1 MDTESLL
8 TIKSLAE
15 CNIFDESI
23 LNNIQNLFK
32 ESNIKYVKKSKKL
45 NNVLKNSNF
54 NLKKNKVGNKII
66 FILNKLSESTIDN
79 IVIEFI
85 QNIKVDSIDNFNIVI
100 ENIFQK
106 ILKDSK
112 FIDIY
117 CDFFIKIIKYNYK
130 KYSYEPLYLFTLID
144 NFIKDYNTKPENER
158 IIFLNFLI
166 SMEEKTFFNK
176 EMIEYIRNI
185 ITHLKLIPD
194 IKHWYYHYNLDTSIL
209 KGFNIENTRDKLIY
223 ESIFENKIKNNN
235 NNSSNNNNFKKNT
248 IDIFKTQC
256 ENIIEEYNYMNLD
269 EEIIYFIE
277 TECDNNIK
285 KSKFFEYL
293 INNYISNKNEN
304 IKLFELIIKTNKNI
318 LKETLNSI
326 MNNNI
331 MNNKLSSHK
340 KIKLNKICNL
350 VKDKCINI

>member
-8 TIKSLAE
+8 SIKSLVE
-15 CNIFDESI
+15 CNIFDEPI
-23 LNNIQNLFK
+23 LNNIQSFFK
-32 ESNIKYVKKSKKL
+32 ESNIKYVKKNKKL

-54 NLKKNKVGNKII
+54 NLKKNTIGNKII
-66 FILNKLSESTIDN
+66 FILNKLSETNIDN

-85 QNIKVDSIDNFNIVI
+85 QNIKVDSIDTFNIVI

-130 KYSYEPLYLFTLID
+130 KYSYEPFYLFVLFD

-166 SMEEKTFFNK
+166 SIEENGFFNK

-185 ITHLKLIPD
+185 ITNLKLIPD
-194 IKHWYYHYNLDTSIL
+194 IKHWYYHYNLDTSVL

-223 ESIFENKIKNNN
+223 ESIFENKNINNNCNNNSNNN
-235 NNSSNNNNFKKNT
+235 NNIKKDT

-277 TECDNNIK
+277 TECDDNNK

-293 INNYISNKNEN
+293 INNYISNKNESV
-304 IKLFELIIKTNKNI
+304 KLFELIIKSNKNI
-318 LKETLNSI
+318 FRKTLNNF
-326 MNNNI
+326 MNNN
-331 MNNKLSSHK
+331 LSSQK
-340 KIKLNKICNL
+340 RVKLKNICNL
-350 VKDKCINI
+350 VKDCCINI